1 MTGMCGTGYSTSAYP
16 GGRANQCP
24 QDPDEALGMGM
35 MVQPVVG
42 ARHPQQFYAS
52 EGGELCTE
60 DLTHWGEV
68 IKDKK
73 VCLRRRWAP
82 FHGWEVRAGA
92 RLRGGTAKASH
103 CPCPLP
109 KPLGSERLKQ

>member
-1 MTGMCGTGYSTSAYP
+1 MEEIVTGMCGTGYSTSAYP

-60 DLTHWGEV
+60 DLTHWGGHKGQKSVPVETV
-68 IKDKK
+68 GALPWMGSQGRSKAQ
-73 VCLRRRWAP
+73 RRNRQG
-82 FHGWEVRAGA
+82 F
-92 RLRGGTAKASH
+92 
-103 CPCPLP
+103 PLP
-109 KPLGSERLKQ
+109 PPPA